1 VLDDPPAGQKL
12 IFKQNKSIETAPAD
26 SYRDNHRSANF
37 TILFLNT
44 IHRLM
49 RLNSLSI
56 SSPCDAAE
64 SLLVA
69 RSVAQNFLPKIGVP
83 YATA

>member
-1 VLDDPPAGQKL
+1 
-12 IFKQNKSIETAPAD
+12 
-26 SYRDNHRSANF
+26 
-37 TILFLNT
+37 
-44 IHRLM
+44 M

>member
-1 VLDDPPAGQKL
+1 VLDHPLVGQKL

-37 TILFLNT
+37 TIIFLNT
-44 IHRLM
+44 ILRLM

-56 SSPCDAAE
+56 SSPCNAAE

-69 RSVAQNFLPKIGVP
+69 RGVAQNVLPKIGVP